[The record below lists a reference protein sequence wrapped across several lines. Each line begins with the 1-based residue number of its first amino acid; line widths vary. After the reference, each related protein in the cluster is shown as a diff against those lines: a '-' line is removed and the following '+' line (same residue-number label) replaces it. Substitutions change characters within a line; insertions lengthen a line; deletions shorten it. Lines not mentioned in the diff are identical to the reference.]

1 MPQRP
6 DLTRLIDAG
15 ADFVELTRSQARGR
29 ARVLVEQGVLA
40 QSQVQSFVDGIVDES
55 RRRRDAAVNLV
66 RGEVARQVKSLG
78 LVTRDDLDAS
88 ERRLRRE
95 LGGAKAK
102 AKGAAK
108 APKGSE
114 QQATKATSKQSA
126 KQAPKKAPKKKA
138 TGSTKAAK
146 RSSKSAKPAAR
157 KAAKQSAKRSS

>member
-29 ARVLVEQGVLA
+29 AKVLVEQGVLA

-78 LVTRDDLDAS
+78 LVTREDLAAS

-95 LGGAKAK
+95 LSAAKSTSKAAAAKATKKAK
-102 AKGAAK
+102 AA
-108 APKGSE
+108 
-114 QQATKATSKQSA
+114 
-126 KQAPKKAPKKKA
+126 
-138 TGSTKAAK
+138 KAAK
-146 RSSKSAKPAAR
+146 PAKKSATKPAAR
-157 KAAKQSAKRSS
+157 KAAKKSAKRSS

>member
-95 LGGAKAK
+95 LGGATAK

-108 APKGSE
+108 APKGSK

-126 KQAPKKAPKKKA
+126 KQAPKKKA

-146 RSSKSAKPAAR
+146 RPSKSAKPAAR

>member
-29 ARVLVEQGVLA
+29 AKVLVEQGVLA

-78 LVTRDDLDAS
+78 LVTREDLAAS

-95 LGGAKAK
+95 LSAAKSTSKAAAAKATKKAK
-102 AKGAAK
+102 AAKAAK
-108 APKGSE
+108 A
-114 QQATKATSKQSA
+114 A
-126 KQAPKKAPKKKA
+126 KP
-138 TGSTKAAK
+138 AK
-146 RSSKSAKPAAR
+146 KSATKPAAR
-157 KAAKQSAKRSS
+157 KAAKKSAKRSS

>member
-29 ARVLVEQGVLA
+29 AKVLVEQGVLA

-78 LVTRDDLDAS
+78 LVTREDLAAS

-95 LGGAKAK
+95 LSAAKSTSK
-102 AKGAAK
+102 AAAAK
-108 APKGSE
+108 A
-114 QQATKATSKQSA
+114 T
-126 KQAPKKAPKKKA
+126 KKANA
-138 TGSTKAAK
+138 AKAAK
-146 RSSKSAKPAAR
+146 PAKKSATKPAAR
-157 KAAKQSAKRSS
+157 KAAKKSAKRSS